1 MAECAAATFCLRR
14 LWKIARAGYH
24 AARIESPRRPC
35 GDAFPSELV
44 VPTTVSKII
53 ASFAVRTMGAAVIPL
68 LSGCSSVLLSPK
80 GDVGMQERS
89 LILTALGLML
99 LVVVPVIIL
108 TLVFAWRYRASN
120 AKARYAPKWA
130 HSTAIEAVVWT
141 VPCIIVAILA
151 VIAYRTSYS
160 LDPYRP
166 IDSKVKPITVEVV
179 AMDWKWLFIYPD
191 YGVAS
196 VNQMAMPV
204 DVPVNFK
211 ITSDT
216 VMNSF
221 FIPQLGSQVYA
232 MAGMETK
239 LHLIANAPGEYEGLS
254 ANYSGA
260 GFSDMHF
267 KAIATS
273 RQGFAQWIK
282 HAKSMPGGLDAQAY
296 QALAKPSVKAPI
308 AYYST
313 VAPGMFGTIVNQYMA
328 ASAHG
333 DMPMAGMAGPMPHAK
348 AEE

>member
-1 MAECAAATFCLRR
+1 MSRTLLLRATR
-14 LWKIARAGYH
+14 LAPA
-24 AARIESPRRPC
+24 
-35 GDAFPSELV
+35 L
-44 VPTTVSKII
+44 
-53 ASFAVRTMGAAVIPL
+53 AAVFL
-68 LSGCSSVLLSPK
+68 GGCSTVLMSPG

-99 LVVVPVIIL
+99 LVVVPVIVL

-120 AKARYAPKWA
+120 TKATYAPRWA
-130 HSTAIEAVVWT
+130 HSTLIEVVVWT
-141 VPCIIVAILA
+141 VPGIIVAILA
-151 VIAYRTSYS
+151 VIAFKTSYS

-166 IDSKVKPITVEVV
+166 LDAKAKPVTVEVV
-179 AMDWKWLFIYPD
+179 AMDWKWLFIYPE

-232 MAGMETK
+232 MAGMQTQ
-239 LHLIANAPGEYEGLS
+239 LHLIANQAGSYEGLS

-267 KAIATS
+267 KAVATTQQGFDQWIATLRAS
-273 RQGFAQWIK
+273 G
-282 HAKSMPGGLDAQAY
+282 HVLDRASY
-296 QALAKPSVKAPI
+296 EALAKPSTKLPVS
-308 AYYST
+308 YY
-313 VAPGMFGTIVNQYMA
+313 GMVSPHLFGTVLNQYMGTPA
-328 ASAHG
+328 G
-333 DMPMAGMAGPMPHAK
+333 GMPMAAMTGHDLHAK
-348 AEE
+348 AED

>member
-1 MAECAAATFCLRR
+1 MPPAPVPIRLAGGRR
-14 LWKIARAGYH
+14 
-24 AARIESPRRPC
+24 SNP
-35 GDAFPSELV
+35 FELALL
-44 VPTTVSKII
+44 TVSKKLV
-53 ASFAVRTMGAAVIPL
+53 SRAVRFVGAAALPL
-68 LSGCSSVLLSPK
+68 VSGCQSVLMSPK

-120 AKARYAPKWA
+120 AKAKYAPKWA
-130 HSTAIEAVVWT
+130 HSTAIEVVVWT
-141 VPCIIVAILA
+141 VPGIIVAFLA
-151 VIAYRTSYS
+151 VMAYRTSFS

-166 IDSKVKPITVEVV
+166 LDSKVKPVTVEVV

-196 VNQMAMPV
+196 VNEMAMPV
-204 DVPVNFK
+204 DTPVNFK
-211 ITSDT
+211 ITADT

-239 LHLIANAPGEYEGLS
+239 LHLVANSAGTYDGLS

-273 RQGFAQWIK
+273 QQGFQAWIK
-282 HAKSMPGGLDAQAY
+282 HAKSMPSALNAQAY
-296 QALAKPSVKAPI
+296 AALAKPSMKTPVS
-308 AYYST
+308 YYST
-313 VAPGMFGTIVNQYMA
+313 VTPGMFGDIVNQYMA
-328 ASAHG
+328 AEAHG
-333 DMPMAGMAGPMPHAK
+333 DKPMAGMAGPMPHAK

>member
-1 MAECAAATFCLRR
+1 MSLAVRFLGAAA
-14 LWKIARAGYH
+14 
-24 AARIESPRRPC
+24 
-35 GDAFPSELV
+35 
-44 VPTTVSKII
+44 
-53 ASFAVRTMGAAVIPL
+53 IPL
-68 LSGCSSVLLSPK
+68 VSGCSSVLLSPK
-80 GDVGMQERS
+80 GDIGVQERS

-120 AKARYAPKWA
+120 PKAKYAPKWA
-130 HSTAIEAVVWT
+130 HSTAIEAVVWV
-141 VPCIIVAILA
+141 VPCVIVAILA

-166 IDSKVKPITVEVV
+166 LDSKVKPIKVEVV

-204 DVPVNFK
+204 DTPVNFK

-239 LHLIANAPGEYEGLS
+239 LHLIANAPGQYEGLS
-254 ANYSGA
+254 ANYSGP

-273 RQGFAQWIK
+273 QQGFMDWIK
-282 HAKSMPGGLDAQAY
+282 HAKSMPTALDSQTY
-296 QALAKPSVKAPI
+296 KALAKPSMKLPVS
-308 AYYST
+308 YYST
-313 VAPGMFGTIVNQYMA
+313 VAPQMFGNIVNQYMA
-328 ASAHG
+328 AGAHG
-333 DMPMAGMAGPMPHAK
+333 ETPMTGMAGPMPHAK
-348 AEE
+348 AED